1 MVFGWHTGWQRAR
14 IAAERERERI
24 NEKKRER
31 VLLAEEKRVIG
42 LFSAQK
48 P

>member
-1 MVFGWHTGWQRAR
+1 V
-14 IAAERERERI
+14 RERERI
-24 NEKKRER
+24 NEKRER
-31 VLLAEEKRVIG
+31 VLVAEEKRVIG